1 MSSEEPWEE
10 LFTIAMGLTD
20 QVTATVG
27 EPFRWSFG
35 GGTVLMV
42 RLRHR
47 RSKDIDLFID
57 DRQMLGMFNPRISDS
72 ALAVTSDYDESNDH
86 IKLFLKQGEIDVI
99 AASPLTDEPFETAHV
114 LDRAVRLE
122 RPGEIIAKK
131 FWHRGNRATARDLFD
146 LAAVAATDSPAIS
159 ESLPFLG
166 VHARAFLHQLDARQN
181 ILKAEFAAIDRL
193 NFELS
198 FDECADIARSILTP
212 LAM

>member
-1 MSSEEPWEE
+1 MSSKEPWEE

-35 GGTVLMV
+35 GGTVLML

-47 RSKDIDLFID
+47 RIKDIDLFID
-57 DRQMLGMFNPRISDS
+57 DRQKLGMFNPR
-72 ALAVTSDYDESNDH
+72 L
-86 IKLFLKQGEIDVI
+86 
-99 AASPLTDEPFETAHV
+99 
-114 LDRAVRLE
+114 
-122 RPGEIIAKK
+122 
-131 FWHRGNRATARDLFD
+131 
-146 LAAVAATDSPAIS
+146 S

-198 FDECADIARSILTP
+198 FDESADIARAILTP